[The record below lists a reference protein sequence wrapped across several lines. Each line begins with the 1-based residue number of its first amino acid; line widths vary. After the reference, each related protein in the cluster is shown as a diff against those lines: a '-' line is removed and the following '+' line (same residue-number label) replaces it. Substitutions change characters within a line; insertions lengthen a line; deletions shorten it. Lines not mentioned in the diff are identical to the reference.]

1 MRDRL
6 MACHFCFEIRSEI
19 RMRICDWFDTIDHE
33 LFELPY
39 ESDQRDNS
47 KVFAEFSPVL
57 G

>member
-19 RMRICDWFDTIDHE
+19 RMRICDWFDTIDHV

-47 KVFAEFSPVL
+47 KVFAEFSTVL